1 MPKLLVSLP
10 DGTETSH
17 ELGEDEITVGR
28 VADNT
33 LQIDDASV
41 SSHHAVL
48 RLHGEHYILT
58 DIGSTN
64 GTRLNGSD
72 IEPDAEHPLKPGDT
86 IRFGYIQTVYESDKV
101 SSGAQA
107 MPQEDEPAA
116 VVASSS
122 ARPADFS
129 NASPFQT
136 KKKKKDPASVAILAL
151 GIVAIVAFVG
161 ATLMILGLKSPL

>member
-1 MPKLLVSLP
+1 MPKLQVSLP
-10 DGTETSH
+10 DGSETSH
-17 ELGEDEITVGR
+17 ELGEDEITIGR

-48 RLHGEHYILT
+48 RLRGADYILT

-64 GTRLNGSD
+64 GTRLNGAD
-72 IEPDAEHPLKPGDT
+72 IEPDEEHALKPGDT
-86 IRFGYIQTVYESDKV
+86 IRFGHIQTVYQSDKAT
-101 SSGAQA
+101 SAQA
-107 MPQEDEPAA
+107 MPEEAEPAA

-136 KKKKKDPASVAILAL
+136 KKKQKDPMSVAILAF
-151 GIVAIVAFVG
+151 GIVAILAFVG